1 MSDSGSGSALEARG
15 TEAEVTLLEVEP
27 GVAVL
32 FGETVPPGWEV
43 EPFGLGAR
51 ADGQIVDALSMAVGL
66 GNLVAP
72 AAQGMASAQ
81 GLVRLAPETLR
92 QLRIMQPIVKDGY
105 NLGVLTQGGKFSAIV
120 RYTPATGAQAATILA
135 SLGPSLTLLAISAQ
149 LTAISLKVDQNIAL
163 TREVLEALHKD
174 HWDRLSGLYRTI
186 AGAIEE
192 AHEVG
197 TVTPRI
203 YARVEGLEASLA
215 AERETFTGYVDKHVT
230 ALKAEYA
237 ERREYLRTNAEL
249 IVADVQGLIMV
260 ETAYC
265 RYQMLRAAEIA
276 AAEHRSVGDDK
287 LMERLARQVP
297 IERREAMERIAE
309 ILRQLDAQCHLADET
324 TGSAWKARHFLSRN
338 SRDIDQVVSG
348 MAAHV
353 AALRGSFY
361 DEPLGLHPAI
371 ELVEDKT
378 REKALSILR
387 WALPADVPLL
397 ALAEVTQRRL
407 GGAQCYLGITP
418 THFFITTRTSL
429 TRDGGIDEMI
439 PLEDVRYVRYRSE
452 KKGAAL
458 DVITKDEN
466 LAVTVADAAPDSPE
480 GEAARRVA
488 DLLMAAANL
497 PEEEGR
503 SATEFQGVT
512 SRRDLLPAGEATTD
526 GALADAPERQRTR
539 RMLNGGSAR

>member
-1 MSDSGSGSALEARG
+1 MSQSGSGSSLETRG
-15 TEAEVTLLEVEP
+15 TDAEVTLLEVEP

-32 FGETVPPGWEV
+32 FGRTVPPGWEV
-43 EPFGLGAR
+43 VPFGLGER
-51 ADGQIVDALSMAVGL
+51 ADGQIVDALSTAVGL

-72 AAQGMASAQ
+72 AAQGMVSAQ

-92 QLRIMQPIVKDGY
+92 QLRTMQPLVKDGY
-105 NLGVLTQGGKFSAIV
+105 NLGVLTQGGKFSAVV
-120 RYTPATGAQAATILA
+120 RYMPATGAQVATVLE
-135 SLGPSLTLLAISAQ
+135 SMGPSLTLLAISAQ
-149 LTAISLKVDQNIAL
+149 LTAISQKVDQNIAL
-163 TREVLEALHKD
+163 TREVLEALNED
-174 HWDRLSGLYRTI
+174 HWDTLSGLYRTI

-215 AERETFTGYVDKHVT
+215 AERETFTGNVDKHLT

-237 ERREYLRTNAEL
+237 ERREYLRTNAER
-249 IVADVQGLIMV
+249 IVADVQGLIMA

-309 ILRQLDAQCHLADET
+309 ILRQLDAQCHLAAET
-324 TGSAWKARHFLSRN
+324 TGRGRNPRDFFSRN
-338 SRDIDQVVSG
+338 SSSINEVVSG

-361 DEPLGLHPAI
+361 DEPVGLRPVI

-378 REKALSILR
+378 RDKALSILR

-418 THFFITTRTSL
+418 THFFMTTRSSL
-429 TRDGGIDEMI
+429 TRDGVIDEMI
-439 PLEDVRYVRYRSE
+439 RLEDVRYVRYRPE
-452 KKGAAL
+452 KKGAVL
-458 DVITKDEN
+458 DIITKDDN
-466 LAVTVADAAPDSPE
+466 FAVNVADAAPDSPE
-480 GEAARRVA
+480 SEAAQRVA
-488 DLLMAAANL
+488 DLLMAAVNL
-497 PEEEGR
+497 PDEERR
-503 SATEFQGVT
+503 SAPDLQEIT
-512 SRRDLLPAGEATTD
+512 SRRQLLPAGE
-526 GALADAPERQRTR
+526 
-539 RMLNGGSAR
+539 